1 MQKLA
6 TPRLVLEP
14 LTRRHA
20 AEMFEAL
27 SDHAIYRYIDEARPA
42 SVDALA
48 ARYTRLESRRSG
60 DGREHWLNWVVREP
74 ASGKAVGFVQ
84 ASVLENGT
92 GFVAYVIAPASQGLG
107 YGREATAAM
116 IAELERG
123 YGVKRL
129 CASVDAR
136 NAASIALAQALGF
149 TEARRDGGDIIFER
163 GMAAVSGSTSPG
175 IR

>member
-1 MQKLA
+1 MRKLV

-20 AEMFEAL
+20 EEMFEAL
-27 SDHAIYRYIDEARPA
+27 SDDAIYLYIDEGPPA
-42 SVDALA
+42 SVEALA
-48 ARYTRLESRRSG
+48 TRYARLESRRSG

-84 ASVLENGT
+84 ASVTDNGT
-92 GFVAYVIAPASQGLG
+92 AFVAYVIAPASQGQG

-123 YGVKRL
+123 YGARVLR
-129 CASVDAR
+129 ASVDAR
-136 NAASIALAQALGF
+136 NIASIALATALGF
-149 TEARRDGGDIIFER
+149 SEARRDGGDIIFER
-163 GMAAVSGSTSPG
+163 GTSAVSGSTAPG